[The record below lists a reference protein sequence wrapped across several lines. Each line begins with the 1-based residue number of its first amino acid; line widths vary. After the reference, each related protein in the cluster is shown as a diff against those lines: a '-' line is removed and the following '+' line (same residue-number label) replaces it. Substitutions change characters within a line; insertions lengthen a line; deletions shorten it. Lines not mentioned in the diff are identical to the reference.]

1 MQPSVSKGSEKR
13 EVPVCEWG
21 VRLVLWVYAHLGRR
35 VAVWLVGGIMLCAYP
50 FLRKARRAS
59 RLYRQR
65 WREHTG
71 RPCCSGFAHLYTFAC
86 TMADRL
92 ACRDH
97 LFGMDKVEVRT
108 RAEYEELCE
117 RYRRHEGVFCIASH
131 LGCFDMLRVLFEDP
145 AQGQGGEI
153 HVFMDTAATV
163 QFARMQSRYAS
174 RSDMFVHS
182 VEELGLALSMEM
194 AQKLDEGAI
203 VVMAGDRV
211 WRAGAKANIRVPF
224 LGRVADFP
232 RGCFKW
238 AAALQCPVY
247 TFCLTEQG
255 AHYDLRVRCL
265 SADGTAPAQSL
276 AEAYVHTLEEW
287 CVMYPQNWFN
297 FYPFWGE

>member
-1 MQPSVSKGSEKR
+1 MPPSVNSVSDKR

-21 VRLVLWVYAHLGRR
+21 IRLVLWVYAHLGRR
-35 VAVWLVGGIMLCAYP
+35 VAVWLVAGIMLCAYP
-50 FLRKARRAS
+50 FLVKARRAS
-59 RLYRQR
+59 RLYRKQ
-65 WREHTG
+65 WQTHTG
-71 RPCCSGFAHLYTFAC
+71 RACCSGFSHLLTFAC

-92 ACRDH
+92 ACRGK
-97 LFGMDKVEVRT
+97 LLGMEQVVVQTPD
-108 RAEYEELCE
+108 EYEELCE
-117 RYRRHEGVFCIASH
+117 RYRRGEGVFCIASH

-145 AQGQGGEI
+145 AQGKGGEI

-163 QFARMQSRYAS
+163 QFSRMQSHYAT
-174 RSDMFVHS
+174 RSDLFVHS
-182 VEELGLALSMEM
+182 VEELGMAMSMQM

-224 LGRVADFP
+224 LGREADFP

-255 AHYDLRVRCL
+255 QHYDLRVRCL
-265 SADGTAPAQSL
+265 SAEGTESATCL
-276 AEAYVHTLEEW
+276 AREYVRTLEEW
-287 CVMYPQNWFN
+287 CILYPQNWFN
-297 FYPFWGE
+297 FYPFWG

>member
-1 MQPSVSKGSEKR
+1 MQHAVTRGADKR

-35 VAVWLVGGIMLCAYP
+35 VAVWLVGGIMLFAYP

-59 RLYRQR
+59 REYRQR
-65 WREHTG
+65 WQEYTG
-71 RPCCSGFAHLYTFAC
+71 RPCCSGFSHLYTFAC

-92 ACRDH
+92 ACRDK
-97 LFGMDKVEVRT
+97 LFGMEQVAVQT
-108 RAEYEELCE
+108 PAEYEELCT
-117 RYRRHEGVFCIASH
+117 RYRRREGVFCIASH

-163 QFARMQSRYAS
+163 QFARMQSRYAT
-174 RSDMFVHS
+174 RSDLFVHS

-211 WRAGAKANIRVPF
+211 WRTGAKANIRVPF
-224 LGRVADFP
+224 LGREADFP

-255 AHYDLRVRCL
+255 AHYDLCVRCL
-265 SADGTAPAQSL
+265 SSDGAASAQNL
-276 AEAYVHTLEEW
+276 AEAYVRTLEEW
-287 CVMYPQNWFN
+287 CILYPQNWFN
-297 FYPFWGE
+297 FYSFWG

>member
-1 MQPSVSKGSEKR
+1 MQHAVTRGADKR

-35 VAVWLVGGIMLCAYP
+35 VAVWLVGGIMLFAYP
-50 FLRKARRAS
+50 FLRKARCAS
-59 RLYRQR
+59 REYRQR
-65 WREHTG
+65 WQEYTG
-71 RPCCSGFAHLYTFAC
+71 RPCCSGFSHLYTFSC

-92 ACRDH
+92 ACRDK
-97 LFGMDKVEVRT
+97 LFGMEQVAVQT
-108 RAEYEELCE
+108 PAEYEELCA
-117 RYRRHEGVFCIASH
+117 RYRRREGVFCIASH

-163 QFARMQSRYAS
+163 QFARMQSRYAT
-174 RSDMFVHS
+174 RSDLFVHS

-194 AQKLDEGAI
+194 AQKLDDGAI

-211 WRAGAKANIRVPF
+211 WRTGAKANIRVPF
-224 LGRVADFP
+224 FGREADFP

-255 AHYDLRVRCL
+255 AHYDLCVRCL
-265 SADGTAPAQSL
+265 SADGAASAQNL
-276 AEAYVHTLEEW
+276 AEAYVRTLEEW
-287 CVMYPQNWFN
+287 CILYPQNWFN
-297 FYPFWGE
+297 FYSFWG